1 MTVRNMTKVQQST
14 LIAALW
20 LITRKAKVIIYV
32 CVECMV
38 SPNRFKERLG
48 SKFML
53 NPLPHIRLG
62 LLLSLSNFTNVS
74 IVISEKIILINT
86 LHRVRHL
93 IKMQQ

>member
-1 MTVRNMTKVQQST
+1 
-14 LIAALW
+14 
-20 LITRKAKVIIYV
+20 
-32 CVECMV
+32 MV

-74 IVISEKIILINT
+74 IVISEKIILIDT
-86 LHRVRHL
+86 LHLVPFNQNATIEKWFL
-93 IKMQQ
+93 YYIMNLS